1 MSNLFL
7 IDLENILKL
16 FKKKNPYYGQSSTNY
31 NFLPKKKVQTIMLG
45 PFKLGYITKLK
56 KYCQDNRDNL

>member
-1 MSNLFL
+1 MLLL
-7 IDLENILKL
+7 IDLKNILKL
-16 FKKKNPYYGQSSTNY
+16 LKINHYYGQSSTNY